1 MEIRVGD
8 CVLEASSFWSR
19 IHLSVNSKEI
29 RGPLGF
35 VPLCILLAVFASLP
49 PPPPMLFWSTS
60 GLWLVGGTFHV
71 CAKCNHPLKDT
82 SYWTGGPTSVLWL

>member
-35 VPLCILLAVFASLP
+35 VPLCIL
-49 PPPPMLFWSTS
+49 
-60 GLWLVGGTFHV
+60 
-71 CAKCNHPLKDT
+71 
-82 SYWTGGPTSVLWL
+82 